1 MLLAAVAIYG
11 VGASSAFSYTDVQVS
26 GASLTDETRIEDAIA
41 GARGQNLFGL
51 RTGPLEAALARIP
64 TVADATVD
72 VRLPG
77 TLGVTLRE
85 REPVLIWQVGARRY
99 AADFRRGPV
108 RASPGRPPASTAA
121 LPVVDDQRA
130 SSVGLSVGQR
140 LASVDLDA
148 ATRLASLR
156 PTDVGS
162 AARALAVIVTDDNG
176 FVLQARPNGW
186 SAIFGFYTPTLR
198 TTALIPGQVRLL
210 RSLLD
215 GREATVERVILASET
230 DGTYVPR
237 GTSKPSPKASERPA
251 DGPST
256 AATPRPTPLPTAT
269 PTPSPTA
276 SPSPSPTATPST
288 KTAAS
293 PAASAVAQARRQAV
307 ATGVAKPLA
316 EAQQGVMKWRARPSV
331 G

>member
-11 VGASSAFSYTDVQVS
+11 VGASSAFSYTDLQVS
-26 GASLTDETRIEDAIA
+26 GASLTDQARIEDAIA
-41 GARGQNLFGL
+41 DARGQNLFGL

-64 TVADATVD
+64 TVAEATVD
-72 VRLPG
+72 VGLPG

-99 AADFRRGPV
+99 ATDSDGVLFALLPDD
-108 RASPGRPPASTAA
+108 PPASAAA
-121 LPVVDDQRA
+121 LPVIDDQRA
-130 SSVGLSVGQR
+130 SSAGLSVGQR
-140 LASVDLDA
+140 LAAVDLDA

-176 FVLQARPNGW
+176 FVVQARPNGW

-215 GREATVERVILASET
+215 GREATVERVTLASDT

-237 GTSKPSPKASERPA
+237 GTAKSSPKAA
-251 DGPST
+251 DKPVPGPSG
-256 AATPRPTPLPTAT
+256 AASPRPTPLPTPR
-269 PTPSPTA
+269 PTPRPTA
-276 SPSPSPTATPST
+276 SPSLSPTATPSA
-288 KTAAS
+288 KTATS
-293 PAASAVAQARRQAV
+293 P
-307 ATGVAKPLA
+307 T
-316 EAQQGVMKWRARPSV
+316 ARPAPARSPRPTV
-331 G
+331 KPSPRVSPSPSPKPSKAS